1 MKFQCFSVK
10 QNMIFFCSF
19 RFSLIAYNFETMN
32 SKRSYAQIPSYQK
45 VGLSRQNKSPYR
57 IILHAQK

>member
-1 MKFQCFSVK
+1 MKFQCFLY
-10 QNMIFFCSF
+10 QTEYDFFCSF

-32 SKRSYAQIPSYQK
+32 SKRSYAQIPRYQK
-45 VGLSRQNKSPYR
+45 VGLSRQNKSPNR